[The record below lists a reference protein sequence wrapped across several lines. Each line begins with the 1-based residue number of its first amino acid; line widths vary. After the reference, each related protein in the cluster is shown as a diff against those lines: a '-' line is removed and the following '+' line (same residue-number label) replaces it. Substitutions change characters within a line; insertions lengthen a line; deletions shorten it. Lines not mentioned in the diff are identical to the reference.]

1 MEQTEFISDRNIS
14 QKKRGLCFVQSPLCV
29 VINLSFSIHAI
40 FSWASGFCCS
50 RRSSRRLRFCS
61 SLEASSGCSSRIF
74 SRIRLRRFSIS
85 SRICPC
91 SLCSSSGSHRYA
103 AQFGAGSH
111 LRPEHQRH
119 ASFRNA
125 PGDLRRITSQRQA
138 SDGDAG

>member
-1 MEQTEFISDRNIS
+1 MQEFDRFMEVVRELRKKCPWDSVQTHE
-14 QKKRGLCFVQSPLCV
+14 
-29 VINLSFSIHAI
+29 
-40 FSWASGFCCS
+40 
-50 RRSSRRLRFCS
+50 
-61 SLEASSGCSSRIF
+61 SLKPYLMEEAGEVLEGIDH
-74 SRIRLRRFSIS
+74 LN
-85 SRICPC
+85 
-91 SLCSSSGSHRYA
+91 A